1 MFDGIAPDQWCP
13 LCEDWVC
20 SLVRGRVCRKCRQ
33 LQRRMWRYGLT
44 IARYNAILRSQDFA
58 CALCG
63 DNEEEDDFGI
73 PHAKMSHWHID
84 HDHACCGPGSS
95 CGKCVR
101 GLLCRKCNM
110 EYLPAYERLPMHM
123 RDSPLFNTYL
133 AAPPA
138 QQSAAQVIPGRDNM
152 YLPTSHAFLMDR
164 KFADGL
170 ESVAG

>member
-1 MFDGIAPDQWCP
+1 
-13 LCEDWVC
+13 
-20 SLVRGRVCRKCRQ
+20 
-33 LQRRMWRYGLT
+33 MWRYGLT